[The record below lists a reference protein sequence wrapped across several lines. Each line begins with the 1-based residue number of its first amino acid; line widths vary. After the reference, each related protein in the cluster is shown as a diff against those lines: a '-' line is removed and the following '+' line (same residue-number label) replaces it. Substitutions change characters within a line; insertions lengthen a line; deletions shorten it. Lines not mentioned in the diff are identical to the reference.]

1 MRMRWVVVVFLVSA
15 LYVLPNRANAQS
27 HADLVWDQLKRAY
40 SAAEEAGFGVR
51 NYIVGKLD
59 DDETDSWTIH
69 LYGGNRYVVTG
80 ACDAD
85 CEDIDIQILNASGV
99 EIARDN
105 DRDNDMDDLPV
116 VEVKPRSSGRFSIRV
131 TMYKCTVDPCYWGI
145 ALFYQ

>member
-1 MRMRWVVVVFLVSA
+1 MRIRWAAIFLVSA
-15 LYVLPNRANAQS
+15 LYVLPDHASAQS

-40 SAAEEAGFGVR
+40 NAAEEAGFGIR

-59 DDETDSWTIH
+59 DDETDTWTIH

-85 CEDIDIQILNASGV
+85 CEDIDIQILTAGGEEV
-99 EIARDN
+99 A
-105 DRDNDMDDLPV
+105 RDNDMDDLPV

-145 ALFYQ
+145 ALFYR